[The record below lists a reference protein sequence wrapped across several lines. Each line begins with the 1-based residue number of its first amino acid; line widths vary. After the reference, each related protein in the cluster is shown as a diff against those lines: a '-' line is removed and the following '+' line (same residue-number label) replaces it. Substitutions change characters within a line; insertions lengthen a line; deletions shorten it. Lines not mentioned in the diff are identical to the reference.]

1 MSARS
6 LLALLHL
13 CDSLFPIGGY
23 AHSDGLEA
31 AAASGAVADAATF
44 RQWMDTLLHESLA
57 YVDGPA
63 VLLAWEGVA
72 ERRWRELRALDDEV
86 YAQRPSSTMR
96 TASRAV
102 GTRLLRTWGR
112 LHPHPSIDAMLSTG
126 GPDRAE
132 GADRRLGSW
141 TLTVAFGAV
150 CASAG
155 IARGD
160 ALEGFMYT
168 RLAAAASAA
177 MRLMPLGQLEAH
189 AIVAEALAVV
199 PMVGRDVMAR
209 RDRPSSFTPLLD
221 LAAMGQQYVPS
232 RLFRS

>member
-1 MSARS
+1 MSDRP

-13 CDSLFPIGGY
+13 CDSLFPTGGY

-31 AAASGAVADAATF
+31 AASSGAVVNGATF
-44 RQWMDTLLHESLA
+44 REWMDTLLHESLA
-57 YVDGPA
+57 CVDGPA
-63 VLLAWEGVA
+63 VLLAWEGFA
-72 ERRWRELRALDDEV
+72 ERRWSELRVLDNEL
-86 YAQRPSSTMR
+86 YAQRPSSTVR
-96 TASRAV
+96 SASRTV

-112 LHPHPSIDAMLSTG
+112 LRPHPAIDAMLSI
-126 GPDRAE
+126 D
-132 GADRRLGSW
+132 GAGHAGSW

-150 CASAG
+150 GASAG
-155 IARGD
+155 IEQHA
-160 ALEGFMYT
+160 ALEGFVYT

-189 AIVAEALAVV
+189 AIVAASLADV
-199 PMVGRDVMAR
+199 PGVCRGVMAR
-209 RDRPSSFTPLLD
+209 RDRPSSFTPLFD

>member
-1 MSARS
+1 MGDRS

-13 CDSLFPIGGY
+13 CDSLFPTGGY

-31 AAASGAVADAATF
+31 AAAAGAVVGAATF
-44 RQWMDTLLHESLA
+44 REWMDTLLHGSLA
-57 YVDGPA
+57 RVDGPA
-63 VLLAWEGVA
+63 VLLAWEGFA
-72 ERRWRELRALDDEV
+72 GRRWTELRALDDEV
-86 YAQRPSSTMR
+86 FAQRPSSTVR
-96 TASRAV
+96 AASRSV

-112 LHPHPSIDAMLSTG
+112 LRPHPAIDAMCSPG
-126 GPDRAE
+126 GPA
-132 GADRRLGSW
+132 GSW

-150 CASAG
+150 CASAA
-155 IARGD
+155 ISPRA

-189 AIVAEALAVV
+189 GMVAELLAAVPGVV
-199 PMVGRDVMAR
+199 DDVMAR
-209 RDRPSSFTPLLD
+209 RERPSSFTPLFD
-221 LAAMGQQYVPS
+221 LSAMSQQYVPS

>member
-1 MSARS
+1 LSDQS

-72 ERRWRELRALDDEV
+72 ERRWRQLRLLDDEV

-102 GTRLLRTWGR
+102 GTRLLRTWNR
-112 LHPHPSIDAMLSTG
+112 LHPHPSIDALLSTG
-126 GPDRAE
+126 ARDRDDQPMA
-132 GADRRLGSW
+132 SW
-141 TLTVAFGAV
+141 TLPVAFGAA

-155 IARGD
+155 IGQGD
-160 ALEGFMYT
+160 ALGGFMYT

-189 AIVAEALAVV
+189 AIVAEFLAVV
-199 PMVGRDVMAR
+199 PKIGRDVMAR

-221 LAAMGQQYVPS
+221 LATMSQQYVPS